1 MAGLHFDITGDNK
14 NLLRNLE
21 GSKQGIKSLT
31 QTAETESASLDSIMS
46 RIGQSAAKIGIGFS
60 ATKLVSD
67 VVRVRGEIEQLQK
80 SFDVL
85 AGAKGGELFE
95 QIREFAVSTP
105 MDMPELAKGAQTLMA
120 FNTEAEEVMPILR
133 AIGDI
138 SMGNKEKF
146 QSLTLAFSQM
156 SSSGKLMGQ
165 DLMQMINAGFNPL
178 SVISEQTGK
187 SIGELKEEMSK
198 GAISADMIKKA
209 FMDATS
215 EGGKFNGM
223 LESMSSSVT
232 GQISN
237 LKGAFEDMLN
247 EIGQESQGMIT
258 GAISAASSLV
268 ENYEKVLD
276 IIGQILVAYGSY
288 KAVLAAT
295 TAFEGAATSAKYSVE
310 IAELQAI
317 LPLKQQ
323 SANADIEQAVASG
336 QMTEAEAEKVIAL
349 RAEVQAYVDK
359 MNAAKAAAAHDAAEA
374 LRKKRENLEEIDSVT
389 KQIGILREKG
399 EHKKADALQTKLQT
413 LEIKKATLATEAET
427 AVEIANKAAKDADT
441 VSTQAN
447 TVAQNTNTNST
458 NLLTAAKTKLAA
470 ISKSALATLTNPYVL
485 AAAAVAALSVGIY
498 KLVTAKSAEE
508 KAIEKVNKKREEESK
523 KREEERNE
531 IDSLLNTINDD
542 TQTRTAQVKAY
553 DKLTKKMPEL
563 TKELSLE
570 AFQAMSAAEQQKK
583 LNEIIE
589 QADYNKAKSSL
600 GEYNRMLEELKNT
613 PWGEMSQETKDYLE
627 KSGINGTNFRKEGIQ
642 LLTKEIE
649 NLKKEV
655 DAFDEA
661 NTTIDVK
668 IEAAENI
675 QKQAQDAYEKALKAY
690 EDAKAKYQDRFGQ
703 SVENWDDILPSW
715 VVARLR
721 EAEELLANANKNVD
735 SLKGNNGGAKS
746 TTKDK
751 TFWEN
756 QKKTAQTE
764 IDKLD
769 VSQIGGAIW
778 QKYQAQIEE
787 ADRMLEKFSGK
798 YIENAKKRDQELVE
812 LKAKTYHEM
821 GEIAGSEL
829 AKELDDI
836 KANYDARIKELGKL
850 EKEWR
855 KAQGGS
861 LTSEQQESLTTARE
875 AAKMTHDKAA
885 NDARLEYQRDI
896 DDAMLDLKR
905 QTQDDWMSL
914 EENEHA
920 AKMVA
925 IQRDYEDRIAEIDRQ
940 ERELKEKQGGTLT
953 EDQQKAFVDARG
965 AAQSKKEYDEAQAN
979 KDALNT
985 MLADIITYNQKRQQV
1000 EEEYAKERKKLFNE
1014 DGSKKEGV
1022 TDANVAN
1029 FDKNKEKAL
1038 QAVDEEFASKS
1049 AEFQGWMDMIADMTL
1064 KQLTKE
1070 LETAEAALANL
1081 EGQEEVDEQE
1091 LAKARAKV
1099 TTLNKQIEKVE
1110 GKEQVKGRSIEKWK
1124 ELKDV
1129 LSETGDEFSA
1139 LGDEI
1144 GGTAGDILKNVG
1156 TIVSTSMSMMNN
1168 IVQVVE
1174 MCSTGMVG
1182 TATAGAAAMSTIE
1195 KASVILAV
1203 ISAAIQLI
1211 TKIVNLANKAHDAK
1225 YEKTIARNQ
1234 EKIDNLKSSYED
1246 LQETVDETFG
1256 STAVQG
1262 LQEMNANLERQNKL
1276 IAEQKAAEEDKK
1288 KTDEEALKSY
1298 DEQMEENRKQ
1308 MEENTRAMEEAIFGE
1323 DIKSAIENFAEAYG
1337 EAIAEGKNLNQS
1349 MKEHAVS
1356 MMKQMVQEQ
1365 IKEYI
1370 QGQGRLEALRKK
1382 MELYFEDDVF
1392 SDAEIEAI
1400 KAEAAAIGKD
1410 LDQKF
1415 AWAEELLAEDTDG
1428 SSSSSK
1434 RGIATASQE
1443 SVDENNGRLMS
1454 IQLSMGEITAQMA
1467 LSVQTMNLI
1476 SKGVSDGNIV
1486 LSDIRLQA
1494 VKANGFLEDI
1504 VKYTKPLNDS
1514 IVEVVNAVKKIQL

>member
-14 NLLRNLE
+14 NLLRSLE

-31 QTAETESASLDSIMS
+31 QAAETESASLDSIMS

-95 QIREFAVSTP
+95 QIKEFAVSTP

-120 FNTEAEEVMPILR
+120 FNTEAGEVMPILR

-295 TAFEGAATSAKYSVE
+295 AAFEGAATSAKYSIE

-323 SANADIEQAVASG
+323 SANADIQQAVASG

-399 EHKKADALQTKLQT
+399 EHKKADALQTRLQT
-413 LEIKKATLATEAET
+413 LEINKATLATEAET

-441 VSTQAN
+441 VSTKVN
-447 TVAQNTNTNST
+447 TLSQNENTKST
-458 NLLTAAKTKLAA
+458 TLLAAAKAKLAA

-508 KAIEKVNKKREEESK
+508 KAIEKLNKKREEESK

-531 IDSLLNTINDD
+531 IDGLLNTINDD
-542 TQTRTAQVKAY
+542 TQTRTSQVKSY
-553 DKLTKKMPEL
+553 DKLTKKVPEL

-600 GEYNRMLEELKNT
+600 EEYNRMLEELKNT

-627 KSGINGTNFRKEGIQ
+627 KNGINGTNFRKDGIQ
-642 LLTKEIE
+642 LLIKEIE

-675 QKQAQDAYEKALKAY
+675 QEQAQDAYEKALKAY
-690 EDAKAKYQDRFGQ
+690 EDAKAKYQERFGQ
-703 SVENWDDILPSW
+703 SVENWDDVLPPW

-721 EAEELLANANKNVD
+721 EAEELLSEANKNVD
-735 SLKGNNGGAKS
+735 TLKSSQTSDSKS
-746 TTKDK
+746 QTKNKKHWEDK
-751 TFWEN
+751 
-756 QKKTAQTE
+756 KKAAEEE
-764 IDKLD
+764 IAKLD
-769 VSQIGGAIW
+769 VSEIGGAAW
-778 QKYQAQIEE
+778 KKYDAEVKE
-787 ADRMLEKFSGK
+787 ANRMLERFSGK
-798 YIENAKKRDQELVE
+798 FIEEAKKRDEEL
-812 LKAKTYHEM
+812 
-821 GEIAGSEL
+821 
-829 AKELDDI
+829 
-836 KANYDARIKELGKL
+836 L
-850 EKEWR
+850 E
-855 KAQGGS
+855 
-861 LTSEQQESLTTARE
+861 
-875 AAKMTHDKAA
+875 
-885 NDARLEYQRDI
+885 
-896 DDAMLDLKR
+896 LKR
-905 QTQDDWMSL
+905 QTA
-914 EENEHA
+914 EE
-920 AKMVA
+920 
-925 IQRDYEDRIAEIDRQ
+925 
-940 ERELKEKQGGTLT
+940 
-953 EDQQKAFVDARG
+953 
-965 AAQSKKEYDEAQAN
+965 
-979 KDALNT
+979 
-985 MLADIITYNQKRQQV
+985 LADINKSELDRELADVQDSYAKRMEELAKL
-1000 EEEYAKERKKLFNE
+1000 EEEWKTAQGGRLTDEQSSALSSGRDAANDVRKKGVSDAVNAQMERYKREKEEEKKQLEDLLEEFETYEQARERIAKEYAEKRKQMVNE
-1014 DGSKKEGV
+1014 DGSLKAGFTQGNLDNLNAKQKESEEAL
-1022 TDANVAN
+1022 DRAML
-1029 FDKNKEKAL
+1029 EKSESY
-1038 QAVDEEFASKS
+1038 QA
-1049 AEFQGWMDMIADMTL
+1049 WL
-1064 KQLTKE
+1064 K
-1070 LETAEAALANL
+1070 
-1081 EGQEEVDEQE
+1081 
-1091 LAKARAKV
+1091 
-1099 TTLNKQIEKVE
+1099 
-1110 GKEQVKGRSIEKWK
+1110 SIEKMTLDSLREALVQAK
-1124 ELKDV
+1124 FALEMATIRGDSKGAATAKAQVDA
-1129 LSETGDEFSA
+1129 LSEQIKNLETSPQKRSLEDWRNLSEAIS
-1139 LGDEI
+1139 E
-1144 GGTAGDILKNVG
+1144 AGDSFEGLSEELEAMGGDVGKVAGAILKSVG
-1156 TIVSTSMSMMNN
+1156 SISSSTIGLINN
-1168 IVQVVE
+1168 ITQLTQ
-1174 MCSTGMVG
+1174 MSIKG
-1182 TATAGAAAMSTIE
+1182 TQETSEESSKAIKGVE
-1195 KASVILAV
+1195 KASVILAI
-1203 ISAAIQLI
+1203 ISAAVQII
-1211 TKIVNLANKAHDAK
+1211 TKIINLANQMHDAK
-1225 YEKTIARNQ
+1225 YDKVIEENQ
-1234 EKIDNLKSSYED
+1234 AKIDSTKKSYEE
-1246 LQETVDETFG
+1246 LEEAVDAVFG
-1256 STAVQG
+1256 QDKVQA
-1262 LQEMNANLERQNKL
+1262 LKDMNANLERQNKL
-1276 IAEQKAAEEDKK
+1276 LDEQKEAEGEKK
-1288 KTDEEALKSY
+1288 KSDEATVQSYEDQIEA
-1298 DEQMEENRKQ
+1298 NRKQ
-1308 MEENTRAMEEAIFGE
+1308 IEENKKAMEDAIFGE
-1323 DIKSAIENFAEAYG
+1323 DIKSAIENFADAYAD
-1337 EAIAEGKNLNQS
+1337 AIADNMDLNESAADQAKQA
-1349 MKEHAVS
+1349 MKR
-1356 MMKQMVQEQ
+1356 MIQES

-1370 QGQGRLEALRKK
+1370 QGSAQMEQIRQKMKAL
-1382 MELYFEDDVF
+1382 YADGVF
-1392 SDAEIEAI
+1392 SEEDRRIIELEYERLN
-1400 KAEAAAIGKD
+1400 KE
-1410 LDQKF
+1410 LDEKF
-1415 AWAEELLAEDTDG
+1415 AWAEELFSEGNEKQTDG
-1428 SSSSSK
+1428 TAS

-1454 IQLSMGEITAQMA
+1454 IQLSMGEITAQMV

-1476 SKGVSDGNIV
+1476 ARGVSDSNTL

-1494 VKANGFLEDI
+1494 VRTNGFLEDI
-1504 VKYTKPLNDS
+1504 AKYTKPLNDS
-1514 IVEVVNAVKKIQL
+1514 ITEVVNAVKKMNL